1 MNLLQ
6 LAEITSYHGL
16 VEDVNI
22 KCEDKEMC
30 TLLTKL
36 VQGLKGEE
44 KVSTRFKNTDL
55 TVLFFACN

>member
-22 KCEDKEMC
+22 QCEDKEMC

-44 KVSTRFKNTDL
+44 QSLRTL
-55 TVLFFACN
+55 TSQSCSLHVTNHL

>member
-44 KVSTRFKNTDL
+44 QSVSKV
-55 TVLFFACN
+55 

>member
-1 MNLLQ
+1 MDFLQ

-16 VEDVNI
+16 VEDVFI
-22 KCEDKEMC
+22 QCEDKEMC

-44 KVSTRFKNTDL
+44 QSVSKV
-55 TVLFFACN
+55 

>member
-22 KCEDKEMC
+22 QCEDKEMC
-30 TLLTKL
+30 TLLTKI

-44 KVSTRFKNTDL
+44 QSVSKV
-55 TVLFFACN
+55 